1 MALLR
6 ANSGGNHQNLL
17 HEVFEQFPTL
27 FNGVAKLIILILML
41 MLVMVLL
48 LVSVLVLLIMLVLV
62 LELVLVFGIFGV
74 GVGVDKTT
82 KLEYLGNCCVRVY

>member
-1 MALLR
+1 M
-6 ANSGGNHQNLL
+6 
-17 HEVFEQFPTL
+17 
-27 FNGVAKLIILILML
+27 AKLIILILMS
-41 MLVMVLL
+41 MLVLL
-48 LVSVLVLLIMLVLV
+48 LVSVLVLLIMLVFV